1 MDDRKIMNNKKP
13 LNVLVTGHD
22 GYIGARLVP
31 IFQAAGHNV
40 KGLDNGMFH
49 DCSFGEPPKPI
60 ESIWSDVR
68 DVTPEM
74 FEGID
79 AVVHLAGLSNDPLGD
94 LNADLTYDI
103 NHRGTVRVAECAKQ
117 AGVKRFAFS
126 SSCSTYGKHGDDL
139 LDEHS
144 SFEPVTPYGE
154 SKVLAERDLA
164 KLADENFSP
173 VYLRNATAYGLSPRL
188 RGDLVVNNL
197 LAYAYS
203 IGEVLMKSDG
213 TPWRPLIHIEDI
225 SRAFLA
231 TIEADTELVHNQA
244 FNVCDTNENY
254 QVRDIARLV
263 EEFVPT
269 ARIAFGEGAG
279 PDPRNY
285 KVSGE
290 KIAQTL
296 GFTCQWNVAK
306 GIEELLNE
314 YKRLGLTRETLEGSL
329 LMRIA
334 HVREHIA
341 NGDLDT
347 SLRFPKGN
355 PLLAGEKQ

>member
-1 MDDRKIMNNKKP
+1 M
-13 LNVLVTGHD
+13 NVLVTGHD
-22 GYIGARLVP
+22 GYIGTRLVP
-31 IFQAAGHNV
+31 LFQKAGHNV
-40 KGLDNGMFH
+40 SGIDNGLFH
-49 DCSFGEPPKPI
+49 DCVFGESPTAIPTV
-60 ESIWSDVR
+60 WSDVR
-68 DVTPEM
+68 DVTPDM

-103 NHRGTVRVAECAKQ
+103 NHRGTIRVAEAAKA

-139 LDEHS
+139 LDESS
-144 SFEPVTPYGE
+144 SFAPVTPYGE
-154 SKVLAERDLA
+154 SKVFAERDLA
-164 KLADENFSP
+164 LLADDNFSP

-231 TIEADTELVHNQA
+231 LIEAPRELVHNEA
-244 FNVCDTNENY
+244 FNVCDTTENY
-254 QVRDIARLV
+254 QVREVAQLV
-263 EEFVPT
+263 EELVPGSK
-269 ARIAFGEGAG
+269 IAFGEGAG

-285 KVSGE
+285 KVSGD
-290 KIAQTL
+290 KLMKTL
-296 GFTCQWNVAK
+296 GFHCEWNVK
-306 GIEELLNE
+306 RGMEELLAE
-314 YKRLGLTRETLEGSL
+314 YKRLDLTRETLEGST

-341 NGDLDT
+341 NGTLDT
-347 SLRFPKGN
+347 SLRFINGN
-355 PLLAGEKQ
+355 PLLTQDTQ

>member
-1 MDDRKIMNNKKP
+1 MSDRKYQEKS
-13 LNVLVTGHD
+13 LNVMVTGHD
-22 GYIGARLVP
+22 GYIGSRLIP
-31 IFQAAGHNV
+31 IFQAAGHSV
-40 KGLDNGMFH
+40 KGLDNGLFH
-49 DCSFGEPPKPI
+49 DCTFGDAPTQVP
-60 ESIWSDVR
+60 SIWTDVR

-94 LNADLTYDI
+94 LNPDLTYDI
-103 NHRGTVRVAECAKQ
+103 NHRGTIKVAEAAKA

-139 LDEHS
+139 LDESS

-164 KLADENFSP
+164 PLADDNFSP
-173 VYLRNATAYGLSPRL
+173 IYLRNATAYGLSPRL

-203 IGEVLMKSDG
+203 IGKVLMKSDG

-225 SRAFLA
+225 SRAFL
-231 TIEADTELVHNQA
+231 TVLEAPRELVHNQA

-254 QVRDIARLV
+254 QVREIAELV
-263 EEFVPT
+263 EELVPDSV
-269 ARIAFGEGAG
+269 IAFSDDAG
-279 PDPRNY
+279 PDSRNY
-285 KVSGE
+285 KVSGD
-290 KIAQTL
+290 KIANTL
-296 GFTCQWNVAK
+296 DFHCQWTLRA
-306 GIEELLNE
+306 GMEELLAE
-314 YKRLGLTRETLEGSL
+314 YKRLNLTLETLEGSV

-341 NGDLDT
+341 NGDIDT
-347 SLRFPKGN
+347 SLRFTSGN
-355 PLLAGEKQ
+355 PLLANA

>member
-1 MDDRKIMNNKKP
+1 MEGRVRIMTANKP
-13 LNVLVTGHD
+13 LNVLVTGND

-40 KGLDNGMFH
+40 TGLDNGLFH
-49 DCSFGEPPKPI
+49 DCTFGEAPI
-60 ESIWSDVR
+60 SIPTIWTDVR
-68 DVTPEM
+68 DVEKEM

-94 LNADLTYDI
+94 LNTDLTYDI
-103 NHRGTVRVAECAKQ
+103 NHRGTIRVAQMAKA

-139 LDEHS
+139 LDES
-144 SFEPVTPYGE
+144 ASFEPVTPYGE

-164 KLADENFSP
+164 LLADDDFSP

-203 IGEVLMKSDG
+203 IGKVLMKSDG

-231 TIEADTELVHNQA
+231 LIEAPTELVHNQA

-254 QVRDIARLV
+254 QVRDVAKIV
-263 EEFVPT
+263 EELVPGSV
-269 ARIAFGEGAG
+269 IAFGEGAG

-285 KVSGE
+285 KVSGD
-290 KIAQTL
+290 KLAKTL
-296 GFTCQWNVAK
+296 DFHCNWNVQK
-306 GIEELLNE
+306 GMEELLAE
-314 YKRLGLTRETLEGSL
+314 YKRLNLTQEDLEGSL

-341 NGDLDT
+341 NGDIDN
-347 SLRFPKGN
+347 SLRFPNGN
-355 PLLAGEKQ
+355 PLLVNV

>member
-1 MDDRKIMNNKKP
+1 MEGRKMK
-13 LNVLVTGHD
+13 VLVTGND

-31 IFQAAGHNV
+31 IFQQAGHEV
-40 KGLDNGMFH
+40 VGIDNGLFH
-49 DCSFGEPPKPI
+49 DCTFGEAPK
-60 ESIWSDVR
+60 SIPTVWSDVR

-74 FEGID
+74 FEGVD

-94 LNADLTYDI
+94 LNANLTYEI
-103 NHRGTVRVAECAKQ
+103 NHLGTIHVARCAKQ

-126 SSCSTYGKHGDDL
+126 SSCSTYGKHGDEL
-139 LDEHS
+139 LDES
-144 SFEPVTPYGE
+144 ASFEPVTPYGE

-164 KLADENFSP
+164 LLADENFSP
-173 VYLRNATAYGLSPRL
+173 TYLRNATAYGLSSRL

-231 TIEADTELVHNQA
+231 ILEAPIELVHNEA

-254 QVRDIARLV
+254 QVKDVAKIVEKLV
-263 EEFVPT
+263 PGSV
-269 ARIAFGEGAG
+269 IAFGQGAG

-285 KVSGE
+285 KVSGD
-290 KIAQTL
+290 KLAKTL
-296 GFTCQWNVAK
+296 DFHCNWTVETGL
-306 GIEELLNE
+306 EELLKE
-314 YKRLGLTRETLEGSL
+314 YKRLELTRETLEGSL

-347 SLRFPKGN
+347 SLRFPNGN
-355 PLLAGEKQ
+355 PLLETEKV

>member
-1 MDDRKIMNNKKP
+1 MSDNQS
-13 LNVLVTGHD
+13 LNVLVTGND

-40 KGLDNGMFH
+40 KGLDNGLFH
-49 DCSFGEPPKPI
+49 DCTFGEPPVSIPT
-60 ESIWSDVR
+60 IWSDVR

-103 NHRGTVRVAECAKQ
+103 NHRGTIKVAQAAKA

-139 LDEHS
+139 LDES
-144 SFEPVTPYGE
+144 ASFEPVTPYGE

-164 KLADENFSP
+164 LLADENFTP

-231 TIEADTELVHNQA
+231 LVEAPKELVHNEA

-254 QVRDIARLV
+254 QVREVAAIV
-263 EEFVPT
+263 EELVPGSV
-269 ARIAFGEGAG
+269 IAFGEGAG

-285 KVSGE
+285 KVSGD
-290 KIAQTL
+290 KLAKTL
-296 GFTCQWNVAK
+296 DFHCKWTVRSGM
-306 GIEELLNE
+306 EELLAE
-314 YKRLGLTRETLEGSL
+314 YKRLDLTRETLEGSL

-347 SLRFPKGN
+347 SLRFPNGN
-355 PLLAGEKQ
+355 PLLVNE